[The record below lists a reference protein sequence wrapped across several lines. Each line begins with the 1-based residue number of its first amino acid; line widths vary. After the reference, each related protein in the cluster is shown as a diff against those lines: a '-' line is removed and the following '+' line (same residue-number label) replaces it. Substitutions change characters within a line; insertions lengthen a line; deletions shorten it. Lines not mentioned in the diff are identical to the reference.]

1 MSADLPAWPDGKRV
15 DVKAVEFAIA
25 AQGVRKNYAGA
36 AEGAGLNGFDLQVP
50 VGTVCGLLG
59 PNGAGKTTAIRILT
73 TLLRPDS
80 GRASVAGFD
89 VRAQPR
95 QVRERIGLVGQ
106 YAAVDEILTGRQ
118 NLVMFARLSHF
129 SSAGAKRRA
138 DELLERFSLADTGK
152 KPVGKY
158 SGGMRRRLD
167 LAASLIVAPPVLFVD
182 EPTTG
187 LDPAG
192 RREVWAA
199 IRDLVGSGTT
209 VLLTT
214 QYLEEADR
222 LADRIS
228 MLRAGR
234 VVTEG
239 TPEELKSAIGGD
251 WLDIV
256 LADAED
262 VAATEVIAGRIASG
276 EVRVDGEARR
286 VSVPVAERTRALV
299 TMATA
304 LGDAGVE
311 PVDITLRRPT
321 LDEVFLHLMGEQTP
335 TGEETVIDH
344 QTLTGERA
352 VIDDRAATDD
362 RAGEPPGG
370 GDPAANRPASAGP
383 ATGTEAT
390 V

>member
-1 MSADLPAWPDGKRV
+1 M

-25 AQGVRKNYAGA
+25 AQDVRKSYAGA
-36 AEGAGLNGFDLQVP
+36 SEGAGLNGFDLQVP
-50 VGTVCGLLG
+50 AGTVCGLLG
-59 PNGAGKTTAIRILT
+59 PNGAGKTTAIRILS
-73 TLLRPDS
+73 TLLRLDS

-89 VRAQPR
+89 VQAQPR

-129 SSAGAKRRA
+129 SSAEAKRRA
-138 DELLERFSLADTGK
+138 DELLERFSLADTGG

-167 LAASLIVAPPVLFVD
+167 LAASMIVTPPVLFVD

-187 LDPAG
+187 LDPSG
-192 RREVWAA
+192 RREVWTA

-228 MLRAGR
+228 MLAAGR

-256 LADAED
+256 LADAAD
-262 VAATEVIAGRIASG
+262 VAATEAVAVRIASG
-276 EVRVDGEARR
+276 EVHTDAEARR
-286 VSVPVAERTRALV
+286 VSVPVDERTRALV
-299 TMATA
+299 AMATA
-304 LGDAGVE
+304 LGDAGIE

-321 LDEVFLHLMGEQTP
+321 LDEVFLHL
-335 TGEETVIDH
+335 TGD
-344 QTLTGERA
+344 QAAPGDRTGP
-352 VIDDRAATDD
+352 
-362 RAGEPPGG
+362 PPGD
-370 GDPAANRPASAGP
+370 GDPVANRPATAGS
-383 ATGTEAT
+383 GLNTEVRA
-390 V
+390 